1 MHPSFDRFGAEDVGQ
16 ARGHRDVD
24 TLAGAETRAGN
35 FGAFH
40 AGQSLRSV
48 YELAHQRTVEDRQAQ
63 ARTVRRFARDL
74 EDCLGDLEGTDE
86 LDRDHF
92 RRLAQLSLGRGLST
106 VAGYYET
113 QVRRAMLT
121 VGDTDVLNEMATGWR
136 SSIRDAAPASTTS

>member
-1 MHPSFDRFGAEDVGQ
+1 MGERVGEIRVDAELIRGIAAQLRQAGDHMHPSFDRAGAEDVGQ
-16 ARGHRDVD
+16 PRGHRDVD

-48 YELAHQRTVEDRQAQ
+48 YELAHRRTVEDRQAQ

-74 EDCLGDLEGTDE
+74 VDCLGDLEGTDE

-92 RRLAQLSLGRGLST
+92 RRLAQLSLGEG
-106 VAGYYET
+106 
-113 QVRRAMLT
+113 
-121 VGDTDVLNEMATGWR
+121 
-136 SSIRDAAPASTTS
+136 